1 MEGVCNEGMQNRG
14 CVVQGQDIKFMPH
27 LENEKQQ
34 IIITGLFVL
43 TQTILLSFHA
53 VTKTSSCWVP
63 YAIICNEITAVLS
76 DSPA

>member
-1 MEGVCNEGMQNRG
+1 MRG
-14 CVVQGQDIKFMPH
+14 CKTGVAWFRFRFKFMPH
-27 LENEKQQ
+27 LENKKQQ

-43 TQTILLSFHA
+43 TQTILLSLHA
-53 VTKTSSCWVP
+53 VTKISSCWVQ

>member
-1 MEGVCNEGMQNRG
+1 
-14 CVVQGQDIKFMPH
+14 MPH

-53 VTKTSSCWVP
+53 VTKISSCWVP

-76 DSPA
+76 DSPT

>member
-1 MEGVCNEGMQNRG
+1 
-14 CVVQGQDIKFMPH
+14 MPH

-53 VTKTSSCWVP
+53 VTKISSCWVQ